1 MERSEKSSLVKYD
14 TIQGERDFRVVER
27 PVGECVR
34 LLNVE
39 DASIFEDIRAVR
51 DACKEILGDE
61 ELSTTPSVPGSD
73 STEEILGE
81 KLSTTPS
88 VRGHHERE
96 MCLANE
102 ESDEFS

>member
-1 MERSEKSSLVKYD
+1 MVIGKIEDIKLSKDGKVRKVIIGYKYD

-39 DASIFEDIRAVR
+39 DASIFEDTRAVR

-61 ELSTTPSVPGSD
+61 ELSTTPSV
-73 STEEILGE
+73 
-81 KLSTTPS
+81 
-88 VRGHHERE
+88 RGRHERE
-96 MCLANE
+96 MGLANE
-102 ESDEFS
+102 ESDEIFHDKL